1 MNKRT
6 KKLNLA
12 RETVVVLAEVAPEQN
27 AQVKGGAVP
36 VCSTVYTGTTSY
48 RSGIC

>member
-12 RETVVVLAEVAPEQN
+12 RETVVVLAEVAPEKN
-27 AQVKGGAVP
+27 AQVKGGALP
-36 VCSTVYTGTTSY
+36 VCSTVDTMTVGC
-48 RSGIC
+48 RW

>member
-12 RETVVVLAEVAPEQN
+12 RETVVALVEVTPEQK
-27 AQVKGGAVP
+27 AQVVGGACTNHSSIYTTTTYASG
-36 VCSTVYTGTTSY
+36 VC
-48 RSGIC
+48 